1 MQVLVSPYPA
11 QPLTQEKLEEAYSK
25 FWKVSNKNV
34 NLLALEK
41 LKKKKKKKSCK
52 QTFCYLVQITSY

>member
-41 LKKKKKKKSCK
+41 LKKKKKKKKKNHVNKHFVIWSK
-52 QTFCYLVQITSY
+52 

>member
-41 LKKKKKKKSCK
+41 LKKKKNHVNKHFVIWSK
-52 QTFCYLVQITSY
+52 

>member
-41 LKKKKKKKSCK
+41 LKKKKKKNNVNKHFVIWSK
-52 QTFCYLVQITSY
+52 